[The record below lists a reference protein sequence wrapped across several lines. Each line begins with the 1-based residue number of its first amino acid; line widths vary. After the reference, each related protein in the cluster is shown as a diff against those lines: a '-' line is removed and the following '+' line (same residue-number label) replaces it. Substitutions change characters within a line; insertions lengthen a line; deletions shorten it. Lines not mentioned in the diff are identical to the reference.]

1 MTLFLL
7 PIKITKFYKWIISH
21 YKDLSWL
28 QSSASEENLG
38 VLFPQKNATSHSKP
52 EKKEKKN
59 RNTVVSENKENLIL
73 VLCHHVN
80 CYEISHLTATTQ
92 KIKH

>member
-7 PIKITKFYKWIISH
+7 TIKITKFYKWIFSH

-28 QSSASEENLG
+28 QSSASEENPG
-38 VLFPQKNATSHSKP
+38 VLFPQQNATSHLKP
-52 EKKEKKN
+52 EKGKNSNSVLTKKKGRKSN
-59 RNTVVSENKENLIL
+59 FI

-80 CYEISHLTATTQ
+80 
-92 KIKH
+92 